1 MNEWDERD
9 EELTFAEEGSEVGV
23 VALRPWRVLV
33 VDDDEDV
40 HEATALALRGLQ
52 ILERPLEL
60 LHARSAA
67 EALACLRRE
76 DDIAVILLD
85 VVMET
90 LTAGLDII
98 ATIRGELG
106 LGNARI
112 VLRSGQPGYA
122 PEIETIRRYDINDY
136 KAKSELTR
144 NKLFTVLSSAC
155 RTYDQLCRGDASRHG
170 LEFIV
175 AASRQLMSEREMQRY
190 AAGALEQ
197 LASFLSVPN
206 DGFLCVGEK
215 GSPEFAAQFVLL
227 AATGRHAGAC
237 GETLATVAPELLP
250 RIANS
255 LEKQQSQI
263 GTDGVVLYLCG
274 AEGRGGVAFLYADH
288 PHVLDIKQLEVF
300 CANIALGGDNVVIFE
315 RLRKAAYTDALTGLV
330 NRTALIDEIDH
341 RLSQDG
347 GAGQT
352 LALIDIDQFSAFN
365 DLFGHRYGDQLLKGV
380 ARRIEETFGKAMQCV
395 VARVSN
401 DTFAVLGPDSL
412 VVPPALQSVFALPFA
427 FGEGDQSL
435 SVSLGLLKLPDTSGS
450 GGADCLKDAWIGIR
464 RAKALGQGQH
474 VWYSQAIGVE
484 TRERTR
490 LLNALRQSFGGERLY
505 VVYQPQLSLTD
516 ERVIGVEALMRWR
529 AEDGTFIS
537 PASFVPIAESS
548 GLIVGLGEWVLRQAL
563 AALGELRELGYLDLM
578 MAVNVSAT
586 QFRRPDFIEVIE
598 AALADTGMPA
608 DRLELEVTES
618 VAIIGAELVEQYLH
632 ALKQRGI
639 SVAIDDFGTGFSSL
653 SYLDRLP
660 ADRIK
665 IDRAFVSALDNG
677 DPGARGARI
686 AEMVVPLGRRL
697 GMAVLAE
704 GVETEA
710 QAVRLRELGCDDVQ
724 GYLYARPMTL
734 ADLKDWLA
742 ARGSR

>member
-1 MNEWDERD
+1 
-9 EELTFAEEGSEVGV
+9 
-23 VALRPWRVLV
+23 
-33 VDDDEDV
+33 
-40 HEATALALRGLQ
+40 
-52 ILERPLEL
+52 
-60 LHARSAA
+60 
-67 EALACLRRE
+67 
-76 DDIAVILLD
+76 
-85 VVMET
+85 
-90 LTAGLDII
+90 
-98 ATIRGELG
+98 
-106 LGNARI
+106 
-112 VLRSGQPGYA
+112 
-122 PEIETIRRYDINDY
+122 
-136 KAKSELTR
+136 
-144 NKLFTVLSSAC
+144 
-155 RTYDQLCRGDASRHG
+155 
-170 LEFIV
+170 
-175 AASRQLMSEREMQRY
+175 
-190 AAGALEQ
+190 
-197 LASFLSVPN
+197 
-206 DGFLCVGEK
+206 
-215 GSPEFAAQFVLL
+215 
-227 AATGRHAGAC
+227 
-237 GETLATVAPELLP
+237 
-250 RIANS
+250 
-255 LEKQQSQI
+255 
-263 GTDGVVLYLCG
+263 
-274 AEGRGGVAFLYADH
+274 
-288 PHVLDIKQLEVF
+288 
-300 CANIALGGDNVVIFE
+300 
-315 RLRKAAYTDALTGLV
+315 
-330 NRTALIDEIDH
+330 
-341 RLSQDG
+341 
-347 GAGQT
+347 
-352 LALIDIDQFSAFN
+352 
-365 DLFGHRYGDQLLKGV
+365 
-380 ARRIEETFGKAMQCV
+380 MQCV

-412 VVPPALQSVFALPFA
+412 VVPAALQSVFALPFA

-464 RAKALGQGQH
+464 RAKVLGQGQY

-563 AALGELRELGYLDLM
+563 TALGELRELGYRDLM

-586 QFRRPDFIEVIE
+586 QFRRPDFIEVVE

-632 ALKQRGI
+632 ALKQRGV

-724 GYLYARPMTL
+724 GYLYARPMPL